1 MLYLLQVNV
10 GLILFYALYKLV
22 CTRDTFFR
30 SRRFI
35 LIVSLVLPFI
45 LPFIDVREWLESR
58 DRMIML
64 THFDYSAV
72 LPEIVVGSEAVETG
86 NRVFVLS
93 EWIGYLYLAGVVA
106 LLVRLAVQAFS
117 LYRLIVRMPEKEING
132 VCVKC
137 LNDPSGPFSF
147 FGWIFMNPAAVK
159 EDEISEIL
167 THEMAHVK
175 QHHSVDVL
183 LAEMVSICCWMNP
196 FAWLLKREVRLNLEF
211 LADRKVMEAG
221 FATKS
226 YQYHLLGLAYNH
238 KYGLSNNFNFSHLKQ
253 RIIMMNKKKSNAAGH
268 IKYALFVLP
277 AFALL
282 VAGNISCSQG
292 ASEKQD
298 AKEETVAPDSVAA
311 PTDGVAK
318 DEVFMVAEQMPEF
331 PGGMKE
337 LLKFLQDNLK
347 YPENAMKNNV
357 QGRVIVQFVVEKDG
371 TLTEFKVARSV
382 DPDLDAEALRVLQTM
397 PKWKPGMQRGKIE
410 VVLRS
415 LCEKSGNR
423 IQFSDCR

>member
-72 LPEIVVGSEAVETG
+72 LPEIVVGSEAAETG

-93 EWIGYLYLAGVVA
+93 EWIGYLYLAGVVV

-132 VCVKC
+132 VRVKC

-253 RIIMMNKKKSNAAGH
+253 RIIMMNKKKSNATGH

-282 VAGNISCSQG
+282 VAGNISCSQD
-292 ASEKQD
+292 ASQTED
-298 AKEETVAPDSVAA
+298 AKEEVVAPVSPEAKEAPADS
-311 PTDGVAK
+311 TAK
-318 DEVFMVAEQMPEF
+318 EEVFMVAEQMPEF

-397 PKWKPGMQRGKIE
+397 PKWKPGMQRGKI
-410 VVLRS
+410 VRVKFTVPVSFKL
-415 LCEKSGNR
+415 
-423 IQFSDCR
+423 Q

>member
-93 EWIGYLYLAGVVA
+93 EWIGYLYLVGVVV

-132 VCVKC
+132 VRVKC

-282 VAGNISCSQG
+282 VAGNISCSQD
-292 ASEKQD
+292 ASQTED
-298 AKEETVAPDSVAA
+298 AKEEVVAPVSPEAKEAPADS
-311 PTDGVAK
+311 TAK
-318 DEVFMVAEQMPEF
+318 EEVFMVAEQMPEF

-337 LLKFLQDNLK
+337 MLKFLQENVK

-357 QGRVIVQFVVEKDG
+357 QGRVIVQFVIEKDG
-371 TLTEFKVARSV
+371 TPTEFKVLRSV
-382 DPDLDAEALRVLQTM
+382 DPDLDAEALRVMKAM
-397 PKWKPGMQRGKIE
+397 PKWKPGMQKGQ
-410 VVLRS
+410 VVRVKFTVPVSFKL
-415 LCEKSGNR
+415 
-423 IQFSDCR
+423 Q

>member
-72 LPEIVVGSEAVETG
+72 LPEIVVGSEAAETG

-93 EWIGYLYLAGVVA
+93 EWIGYLYLAGVLV

-117 LYRLIVRMPEKEING
+117 LSRLILRMPEKEING
-132 VCVKC
+132 VRVKC

-175 QHHSVDVL
+175 QHHSVDVF

-282 VAGNISCSQG
+282 VAGNISCSQD
-292 ASEKQD
+292 ASQTED
-298 AKEETVAPDSVAA
+298 AKEEVVAPVSPEAKEAPADS
-311 PTDGVAK
+311 TAK
-318 DEVFMVAEQMPEF
+318 EEVFMVAEQMPEF

-371 TLTEFKVARSV
+371 TPTEFKVLRSV
-382 DPDLDAEALRVLQTM
+382 DPDLDAEALRVMKAM
-397 PKWKPGMQRGKIE
+397 PKWKPGMQKGQ
-410 VVLRS
+410 VVRVKFTVPVSFKL
-415 LCEKSGNR
+415 
-423 IQFSDCR
+423 Q

>member
-93 EWIGYLYLAGVVA
+93 EWIGYLYLAGVVV

-132 VCVKC
+132 VRVKC

-282 VAGNISCSQG
+282 VAGNISCSQD
-292 ASEKQD
+292 ASQTED
-298 AKEETVAPDSVAA
+298 AKEEVVAPVSPEAKEAPADS
-311 PTDGVAK
+311 TAK
-318 DEVFMVAEQMPEF
+318 EEVFMVAEQMPEF

-337 LLKFLQDNLK
+337 MLKFLQENVK

-357 QGRVIVQFVVEKDG
+357 QGRVIVQFVIEKDG
-371 TLTEFKVARSV
+371 TPTEFKVLRSV

-397 PKWKPGMQRGKIE
+397 PKWKPGMQRGE
-410 VVLRS
+410 VVRVKFTVPVSFKL
-415 LCEKSGNR
+415 
-423 IQFSDCR
+423 Q

>member
-72 LPEIVVGSEAVETG
+72 LPEIVVGSEVAETG
-86 NRVFVLS
+86 SRVFVLS
-93 EWIGYLYLAGVVA
+93 EWIGYLYLAGVVV
-106 LLVRLAVQAFS
+106 LLVRLVVQAFS

-132 VCVKC
+132 VRVKC

-282 VAGNISCSQG
+282 VAGNISCSQD
-292 ASEKQD
+292 ASQTED
-298 AKEETVAPDSVAA
+298 AKEEVVAPVSPEAKEAPADS
-311 PTDGVAK
+311 TAK
-318 DEVFMVAEQMPEF
+318 EEVFMVAEQMPEF

-371 TLTEFKVARSV
+371 TPTEFKVLRSV
-382 DPDLDAEALRVLQTM
+382 DPDLDAEALRVMKAM
-397 PKWKPGMQRGKIE
+397 PKWKPGMQKGQ
-410 VVLRS
+410 VVRVKFTVPVSFKL
-415 LCEKSGNR
+415 
-423 IQFSDCR
+423 Q

>member
-72 LPEIVVGSEAVETG
+72 LPEIVVGSEVAETG
-86 NRVFVLS
+86 SRVFVLS
-93 EWIGYLYLAGVVA
+93 EWIGYLYLAGVVV

-132 VCVKC
+132 VRVKC

-175 QHHSVDVL
+175 QHHSVDVF

-253 RIIMMNKKKSNAAGH
+253 RIIMMNKKKSNGAGH

-282 VAGNISCSQG
+282 VAGNISCSQD
-292 ASEKQD
+292 ASQTED
-298 AKEETVAPDSVAA
+298 AKEEVVAPVSPEAKEAPADS
-311 PTDGVAK
+311 TAK
-318 DEVFMVAEQMPEF
+318 EEVFMVAEQMPEY

-337 LLKFLQDNLK
+337 MLKFLQENVK

-371 TLTEFKVARSV
+371 TPTEFKVLRSV
-382 DPDLDAEALRVLQTM
+382 DPDLDAEALRVMKAM
-397 PKWKPGMQRGKIE
+397 PKWKPGMQKGQ
-410 VVLRS
+410 VVRVKFTVPVSFKL
-415 LCEKSGNR
+415 
-423 IQFSDCR
+423 Q

>member
-1 MLYLLQVNV
+1 
-10 GLILFYALYKLV
+10 
-22 CTRDTFFR
+22 
-30 SRRFI
+30 
-35 LIVSLVLPFI
+35 
-45 LPFIDVREWLESR
+45 
-58 DRMIML
+58 MIML

-72 LPEIVVGSEAVETG
+72 LPEIVVGSEAAETG

-93 EWIGYLYLAGVVA
+93 EWIGYLYLAGVLV
-106 LLVRLAVQAFS
+106 LLVRLVIQAFS

-132 VCVKC
+132 VRVKC
-137 LNDPSGPFSF
+137 LNAPSGPFSF
-147 FGWIFMNPAAVK
+147 FRWIFMNPAAVK

-167 THEMAHVK
+167 THEMAHVR

-253 RIIMMNKKKSNAAGH
+253 RIIMMNKKKSNGAGH

-331 PGGMKE
+331 PNGGMAGLMQYLSK
-337 LLKFLQDNLK
+337 NIK
-347 YPENAMKNNV
+347 YPTIAQENGT
-357 QGRVIVQFVVEKDG
+357 QGRVTVQFVVNKDG
-371 TLTEFKVARSV
+371 SIVDAKVLRGV
-382 DPDLDAEALRVLQTM
+382 DPYLDKEAVRVIMGM
-397 PKWKPGMQRGKIE
+397 PKWKPGMQRGKP
-410 VVLRS
+410 VRVKYTVPVMFRL
-415 LCEKSGNR
+415 
-423 IQFSDCR
+423 Q

>member
-221 FATKS
+221 VATKS

-282 VAGNISCSQG
+282 VAGNISCSQD
-292 ASEKQD
+292 ASQTED
-298 AKEETVAPDSVAA
+298 AKEEVVAPVSPEAKEAPADS
-311 PTDGVAK
+311 TAK
-318 DEVFMVAEQMPEF
+318 EEVFMVAEQMPEF

-397 PKWKPGMQRGKIE
+397 PKWKPGMQRGKI
-410 VVLRS
+410 VRVKFTVPVSFKL
-415 LCEKSGNR
+415 
-423 IQFSDCR
+423 Q

>member
-45 LPFIDVREWLESR
+45 LPFIDVREWLEIR
-58 DRMIML
+58 DRVIML

-72 LPEIVVGSEAVETG
+72 LPEIVVGSEAAETG

-93 EWIGYLYLAGVVA
+93 EWIGYLYLAGVVV

-132 VCVKC
+132 VCIKC

-282 VAGNISCSQG
+282 VAGNISCSQD
-292 ASEKQD
+292 ASQTED
-298 AKEETVAPDSVAA
+298 AKEEVVAPVSPEAKEAPADS
-311 PTDGVAK
+311 TAK
-318 DEVFMVAEQMPEF
+318 EEVFMVAEQMPEF

-337 LLKFLQDNLK
+337 LLKFLQENVK

-371 TLTEFKVARSV
+371 TPTEFKVLRSV
-382 DPDLDAEALRVLQTM
+382 DPDLDAEALRVMKAM
-397 PKWKPGMQRGKIE
+397 PKWKPGMQKGQ
-410 VVLRS
+410 VVRVKFTVPVSFKL
-415 LCEKSGNR
+415 
-423 IQFSDCR
+423 Q

>member
-93 EWIGYLYLAGVVA
+93 EWIGYLYLAGVVV

-253 RIIMMNKKKSNAAGH
+253 RIIMMNKKKSNATGH

-282 VAGNISCSQG
+282 VAGNISCSQD
-292 ASEKQD
+292 ASQTED
-298 AKEETVAPDSVAA
+298 AKEEVVAPVSPEAKEAPADS
-311 PTDGVAK
+311 TAK
-318 DEVFMVAEQMPEF
+318 EEVFMVAEQMPEF

-397 PKWKPGMQRGKIE
+397 PKWKPGMQRGKI
-410 VVLRS
+410 VRVKFTVPVSFKL
-415 LCEKSGNR
+415 
-423 IQFSDCR
+423 Q

>member
-10 GLILFYALYKLV
+10 GLILFYAFYKLV

-72 LPEIVVGSEAVETG
+72 LPEIVVGSEAAETG

-93 EWIGYLYLAGVVA
+93 EWIGYLYLAGVLV

-132 VCVKC
+132 VCIKC

-183 LAEMVSICCWMNP
+183 LAEIVSICCWMNP

-238 KYGLSNNFNFSHLKQ
+238 KYGLSNNFNFCHLKQ
-253 RIIMMNKKKSNAAGH
+253 RIIMMNKKKSNDAGH

-282 VAGNISCSQG
+282 VAGNISCSQD
-292 ASEKQD
+292 ASQTED
-298 AKEETVAPDSVAA
+298 AKEEVVAPVSPEAKEAPADS
-311 PTDGVAK
+311 TAK
-318 DEVFMVAEQMPEF
+318 EEVFMVAEQMPEY

-337 LLKFLQDNLK
+337 MLKFLQENVK

-371 TLTEFKVARSV
+371 TPTEFKVLRSV
-382 DPDLDAEALRVLQTM
+382 DPDLDAEALRVMKAM
-397 PKWKPGMQRGKIE
+397 PKWKPGMQKGQ
-410 VVLRS
+410 VVRVKFTVPVSFKL
-415 LCEKSGNR
+415 
-423 IQFSDCR
+423 Q

>member
-72 LPEIVVGSEAVETG
+72 LPEIVVGSEAAETG

-93 EWIGYLYLAGVVA
+93 EWIGYLYLAGVVV
-106 LLVRLAVQAFS
+106 LLVRLAIQAFS
-117 LYRLIVRMPEKEING
+117 LYRLIVCLPEKEING
-132 VCVKC
+132 VRVKC

-147 FGWIFMNPAAVK
+147 FRWIFMNPAAVK

-183 LAEMVSICCWMNP
+183 LAEIVSICCWMNP

-282 VAGNISCSQG
+282 VAGNISCSQD
-292 ASEKQD
+292 ASQTED
-298 AKEETVAPDSVAA
+298 AKEEVVAPVSPEAKEAPADS
-311 PTDGVAK
+311 TAK
-318 DEVFMVAEQMPEF
+318 EEVFMVVEQMPEY

-337 LLKFLQDNLK
+337 MLKFLQENVK

-357 QGRVIVQFVVEKDG
+357 QGRVIVQFVIEKDG
-371 TLTEFKVARSV
+371 TPTEFKVARSV

-397 PKWKPGMQRGKIE
+397 PKWKPGMQRGE
-410 VVLRS
+410 VVRVKFTVPVSFKL
-415 LCEKSGNR
+415 
-423 IQFSDCR
+423 Q

>member
-72 LPEIVVGSEAVETG
+72 LPEIVVGSEAAETG

-93 EWIGYLYLAGVVA
+93 EWIGYLYLAGVLV
-106 LLVRLAVQAFS
+106 LLVRLVIQAFS

-132 VCVKC
+132 VRVKC
-137 LNDPSGPFSF
+137 LNAPSGPFSF
-147 FGWIFMNPAAVK
+147 FRWIFMNPAAVK

-167 THEMAHVK
+167 THEMAHVR

-253 RIIMMNKKKSNAAGH
+253 RIIMMNKKKSNAAVH

-337 LLKFLQDNLK
+337 LLKFLQNNLK

-382 DPDLDAEALRVLQTM
+382 DPDLDAEALRVLQIM
-397 PKWKPGMQRGKIE
+397 PKWKPGMQRGKI
-410 VVLRS
+410 VRVKFTVPVSFKL
-415 LCEKSGNR
+415 
-423 IQFSDCR
+423 Q

>member
-72 LPEIVVGSEAVETG
+72 LPEIVVGSEAAETG

-93 EWIGYLYLAGVVA
+93 EWIGYLYLAGVLV
-106 LLVRLAVQAFS
+106 LLVRLVIQAFS

-132 VCVKC
+132 VRVKC
-137 LNDPSGPFSF
+137 LNAPSGPFSF
-147 FGWIFMNPAAVK
+147 FRWIFMNPAAVK

-167 THEMAHVK
+167 THEMAHVR

-253 RIIMMNKKKSNAAGH
+253 RIIMMNKKKSNGAGH

-298 AKEETVAPDSVAA
+298 AKEETVALDSVAA
-311 PTDGVAK
+311 PTDSVAK

-337 LLKFLQDNLK
+337 LLKFLQNNLK

-382 DPDLDAEALRVLQTM
+382 DPDLDAEALRVLQIM
-397 PKWKPGMQRGKIE
+397 PKWKPGMQRGKI
-410 VVLRS
+410 VRVKFTVPVSFKL
-415 LCEKSGNR
+415 
-423 IQFSDCR
+423 Q

>member
-58 DRMIML
+58 NRMIML

-72 LPEIVVGSEAVETG
+72 LPEIVVGSEAAETG

-93 EWIGYLYLAGVVA
+93 EWIGYLYLVGVVV

-132 VCVKC
+132 VRVKC

-282 VAGNISCSQG
+282 VAGNISCSQD
-292 ASEKQD
+292 ASQTED
-298 AKEETVAPDSVAA
+298 AKEEVVAPVSPEAKEAPADS
-311 PTDGVAK
+311 TAK
-318 DEVFMVAEQMPEF
+318 EEVFMVAEQMPEF
-331 PGGMKE
+331 PGGMKK

-347 YPENAMKNNV
+347 YPESAMKNNV
-357 QGRVIVQFVVEKDG
+357 QGRVIVQFVIEKDG
-371 TLTEFKVARSV
+371 TPTEFKVLRSV
-382 DPDLDAEALRVLQTM
+382 DPDLDAEALRVMKAM
-397 PKWKPGMQRGKIE
+397 PKWKPGMQKGQ
-410 VVLRS
+410 VVRVKFTVPVSFKL
-415 LCEKSGNR
+415 
-423 IQFSDCR
+423 Q

>member
-72 LPEIVVGSEAVETG
+72 LPEIVVGSEAAETG

-93 EWIGYLYLAGVVA
+93 EWIGYLYLAGVLV

-117 LYRLIVRMPEKEING
+117 LYRLIIRMPEKEING
-132 VCVKC
+132 VRVKC

-147 FGWIFMNPAAVK
+147 FRWIFMNPAAVK

-175 QHHSVDVL
+175 QHHSVDVF

-282 VAGNISCSQG
+282 VAGNISCSQD
-292 ASEKQD
+292 ASQTED
-298 AKEETVAPDSVAA
+298 AKEEVVAPVSPEAKEAPADS
-311 PTDGVAK
+311 TAK
-318 DEVFMVAEQMPEF
+318 EEVFMVAEQMPEF

-371 TLTEFKVARSV
+371 TPTEFKVLRSV

-397 PKWKPGMQRGKIE
+397 PKWKPGMQRGE
-410 VVLRS
+410 VVRVKYTVPVSFKL
-415 LCEKSGNR
+415 
-423 IQFSDCR
+423 Q

>member
-282 VAGNISCSQG
+282 VAGNISCSQD
-292 ASEKQD
+292 ASQTED
-298 AKEETVAPDSVAA
+298 AKEEVVAPVSPEAKEAPADS
-311 PTDGVAK
+311 TAK
-318 DEVFMVAEQMPEF
+318 EEVFMVAEQMPEY

-337 LLKFLQDNLK
+337 MLKFLQENVK

-371 TLTEFKVARSV
+371 TPTEFKVLRSV

-397 PKWKPGMQRGKIE
+397 PKWKPGMQRGE
-410 VVLRS
+410 VVRVKYTVPVSFKL
-415 LCEKSGNR
+415 
-423 IQFSDCR
+423 Q

>member
-72 LPEIVVGSEAVETG
+72 LPEIVVGSEAAETG

-93 EWIGYLYLAGVVA
+93 EWIGYLYLAGVVV
-106 LLVRLAVQAFS
+106 LLVRLVVQAFS
-117 LYRLIVRMPEKEING
+117 LYRLIVRMPEKEIKG
-132 VCVKC
+132 VRVKC

-282 VAGNISCSQG
+282 VAGNISCSQD
-292 ASEKQD
+292 ASQTED
-298 AKEETVAPDSVAA
+298 AKEEVVAPVSPEAKEAPADS
-311 PTDGVAK
+311 TAK
-318 DEVFMVAEQMPEF
+318 EEVFMVAEQMPEY

-337 LLKFLQDNLK
+337 MLKFLQENVK

-371 TLTEFKVARSV
+371 TPTEFKVLRSV
-382 DPDLDAEALRVLQTM
+382 DPDLDAEALRVMKAM
-397 PKWKPGMQRGKIE
+397 PKWKPGMQKGQ
-410 VVLRS
+410 VVRVKFTVPVSFKL
-415 LCEKSGNR
+415 
-423 IQFSDCR
+423 Q

>member
-72 LPEIVVGSEAVETG
+72 LPEIVVGSEVAETG
-86 NRVFVLS
+86 SRVFVLS
-93 EWIGYLYLAGVVA
+93 EWIGYLYLAGVLV
-106 LLVRLAVQAFS
+106 LFVRLAVQAFS
-117 LYRLIVRMPEKEING
+117 LYRLIIRMPEKEING
-132 VCVKC
+132 VRVKC

-147 FGWIFMNPAAVK
+147 FRWIFMNPAAVK

-175 QHHSVDVL
+175 QHHSVDVF

-238 KYGLSNNFNFSHLKQ
+238 KYGLSNNFNFSHLKR

-282 VAGNISCSQG
+282 IAGNISCSQD
-292 ASEKQD
+292 ASQTED
-298 AKEETVAPDSVAA
+298 AKEEVVAPVSPEAKEAPADS
-311 PTDGVAK
+311 TAK
-318 DEVFMVAEQMPEF
+318 EEVFMVAEQMPEY

-337 LLKFLQDNLK
+337 MLKFLQENVK

-371 TLTEFKVARSV
+371 TPTEFKVLRSV
-382 DPDLDAEALRVLQTM
+382 DPDLDAEALRVMKAM
-397 PKWKPGMQRGKIE
+397 PKWKPGMQKGQ
-410 VVLRS
+410 VVRVKFTVPVSFKL
-415 LCEKSGNR
+415 
-423 IQFSDCR
+423 Q